1 MRAEEH
7 DALETRLQTLRTEQ
21 RRRAE
26 AKILGRV
33 DICTSSAAG
42 RVIEYVAQTSHQSE
56 KFFENIGGVDSVAS
70 IRLQSKMLRA
80 RASLIE
86 HETRRDEKANQK
98 LETQKRRAQDKQ
110 QAKDTKEKLKVE
122 KQSKLKKGRQL
133 SLPLKPQVHP

>member
-1 MRAEEH
+1 MVNLTWAVKNIRLQLRTKYTRGMSPRPLRAEEI

-26 AKILGRV
+26 ATLLGRV

-70 IRLQSKMLRA
+70 IRLQSTILSA
-80 RASLIE
+80 RASLVE
-86 HETRRDEKANQK
+86 DETRREEKTNQK
-98 LETQKRRAQDKQ
+98 LETQKRRAQ
-110 QAKDTKEKLKVE
+110 
-122 KQSKLKKGRQL
+122 
-133 SLPLKPQVHP
+133 